1 MNKVFKDMQTLD
13 AFVDLPELEY
23 LSLQHNGIISIL
35 GIEDKFP
42 NLTVLDLSGNR
53 IFSVENVDILSELPN
68 LAEVYFND
76 NPICVHKQ

>member
-1 MNKVFKDMQTLD
+1 MQTLD
-13 AFVDLPELEY
+13 GFVDLPELEF
-23 LSLQHNGIISIL
+23 LSLQGNGIISII

-42 NLTVLDLSGNR
+42 NLTVLDLSYNR

-68 LAEVYFND
+68 LAEVSFNN